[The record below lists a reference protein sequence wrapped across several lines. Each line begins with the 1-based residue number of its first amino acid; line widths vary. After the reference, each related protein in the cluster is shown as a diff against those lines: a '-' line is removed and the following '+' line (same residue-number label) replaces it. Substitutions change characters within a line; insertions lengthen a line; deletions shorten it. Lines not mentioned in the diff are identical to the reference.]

1 MFSRRC
7 LKIKTSLWRFI
18 RSTCVIFL
26 TEIRFLKEKR
36 AFSNKNKT
44 KQNRS
49 ESLRKWFL
57 TVASIQRH
65 PWEDLFG
72 QHVIFFSQ
80 KSISSKEKCA
90 FLNKS
95 KTKQNRSES
104 LRKWFLTAA
113 SIQRHPWEDFFG
125 QHGIF
130 LTEIRLLKG
139 KMYIFKQEEEK
150 QMRSESLRKWFLTVT
165 STKTSL
171 WRFIRSTSLI
181 YFNRNNG
188 PLKGKW

>member
-1 MFSRRC
+1 MISHYC
-7 LKIKTSLWRFI
+7 LDTKTSLRRFL
-18 RSTCVIFL
+18 RSTC
-26 TEIRFLKEKR
+26 
-36 AFSNKNKT
+36 
-44 KQNRS
+44 
-49 ESLRKWFL
+49 
-57 TVASIQRH
+57 
-65 PWEDLFG
+65 D
-72 QHVIFFSQ
+72 FFSQ
-80 KSISSKEKCA
+80 KSSSSKEKCA

-113 SIQRHPWEDFFG
+113 SIQRHPWEDFFFNG
-125 QHGIF
+125 NQAPQ
-130 LTEIRLLKG
+130 R
-139 KMYIFKQEEEK
+139 KMCIFKQEEEK
-150 QMRSESLRKWFLTVT
+150 QMRSESLRKWFLTVA

>member
-1 MFSRRC
+1 MISHYC
-7 LKIKTSLWRFI
+7 LDTKTSLRRFL
-18 RSTCVIFL
+18 RSTCDFFCTKIKL
-26 TEIRFLKEKR
+26 LKGKMCIL
-36 AFSNKNKT
+36 KK
-44 KQNRS
+44 
-49 ESLRKWFL
+49 
-57 TVASIQRH
+57 
-65 PWEDLFG
+65 
-72 QHVIFFSQ
+72 
-80 KSISSKEKCA
+80 
-90 FLNKS
+90 KS

-150 QMRSESLRKWFLTVT
+150 KMRSESLRKWFLTVT

>member
-7 LKIKTSLWRFI
+7 LKIKTSLWRFV

-26 TEIRFLKEKR
+26 TEIRLLKGKR

-57 TVASIQRH
+57 TI
-65 PWEDLFG
+65 
-72 QHVIFFSQ
+72 
-80 KSISSKEKCA
+80 
-90 FLNKS
+90 
-95 KTKQNRSES
+95 
-104 LRKWFLTAA
+104 A

-125 QHGIF
+125 QQVIF

-139 KMYIFKQEEEK
+139 KMCIFKQEEEK
-150 QMRSESLRKWFLTVT
+150 QMRSESLRKWFLTIASIQRHPWEDFFGQQVIFLT
-165 STKTSL
+165 EIRLLKGKMCIFKQEEEKQMRSESLRNWFLTVASTKTSL

>member
-1 MFSRRC
+1 MISHCC
-7 LKIKTSLWRFI
+7 LDTKTSLRRFL
-18 RSTCVIFL
+18 RSTC
-26 TEIRFLKEKR
+26 
-36 AFSNKNKT
+36 
-44 KQNRS
+44 
-49 ESLRKWFL
+49 
-57 TVASIQRH
+57 
-65 PWEDLFG
+65 D
-72 QHVIFFSQ
+72 FFSQ
-80 KSISSKEKCA
+80 KSSSSKEKCA

-104 LRKWFLTAA
+104 LKKWFLTAA

-125 QHGIF
+125 QHVIF

-139 KMYIFKQEEEK
+139 KMCIFKQEEEK
-150 QMRSESLRKWFLTVT
+150 QMRSESLRKWFLTVA

-171 WRFIRSTSLI
+171 WRFIGSTSLI